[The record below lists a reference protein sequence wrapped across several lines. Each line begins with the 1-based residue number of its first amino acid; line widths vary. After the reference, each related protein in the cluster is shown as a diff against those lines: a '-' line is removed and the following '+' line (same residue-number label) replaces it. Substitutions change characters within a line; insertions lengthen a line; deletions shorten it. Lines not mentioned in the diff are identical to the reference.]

1 MRATDR
7 LGVVRVLAIVAV
19 LAAVPLSAVVG
30 VARYD
35 AARAQIPADN
45 AGKVEL
51 AATVTSD
58 PTTVT
63 SSRSVGYHDYYAA
76 TVQWVRD
83 GKQSAGR
90 VEVPGSADPGD
101 QVALWLDRDGRPTTA
116 PLSPSSAAWQGTG
129 LALAVLV
136 ELWIAI
142 AALVGLTLWL
152 RGAHPRSSALSRAA
166 WRVRW
171 LRSGTLG
178 ADSAD
183 SA

>member
-7 LGVVRVLAIVAV
+7 LGVVRVLAIIAV
-19 LAAVPLSAVVG
+19 LAAVPLSAAVG

-35 AARAQIPADN
+35 AARAGIPADN
-45 AGKVEL
+45 AGKVAL

-63 SSRSVGYHDYYAA
+63 SSRSIGYHDYYTA

-83 GKQSAGR
+83 GKQSAAR
-90 VEVPGSADPGD
+90 IEVPDTAHPGD

-116 PLSPSSAAWQGTG
+116 PLPASSAAWEGIG
-129 LALAVLV
+129 LTLATLI
-136 ELWIAI
+136 ELWIII
-142 AALVGLTLWL
+142 AALVGLTFWL
-152 RGAHPRSSALSRAA
+152 RGAHPRSWALSRAA
-166 WRVRW
+166 CRVRW
-171 LRSGTLG
+171 LRSGMLG